1 MKILQINKYSTL
13 KGGTETVLFNT
24 ISLLRKAGHTVMLF
38 SSENKSD
45 IQSDAFYYLDFPELR
60 EAGFVNKMRFFF
72 SFFYNRKAITQL
84 DKILDIEKP
93 DIVHIHLFLN
103 SFSISIL
110 PAIKRKNIPI
120 VMTLHD
126 YRQICPSYLLL
137 NGRNQICERCKKGY
151 YYHCLFFR
159 CSKGLF
165 FESLLLT
172 AEMYFRRLFYPVE
185 KYVDAFICV
194 SSFAQSKHWEFNT
207 ELGRRSF
214 VIPNPSHSRS
224 YQDTSK
230 GSYMLYYGRLSREK
244 GLFTLLKVAR
254 LLPQIEFRIAGR
266 GLLELSGSLPSNV
279 TFLGFK
285 KGIDL
290 ESLILNSSFVI
301 VPSEWY
307 ETFGLVVTESFSLSK
322 PVIGANIGTIPEL
335 ISHGKNG
342 YLSES
347 GNVKDLVDVISYA
360 NDMSKDDYSQMCKN
374 ANNSLERFSEHNY
387 VTQLVNLYELCQNNN
402 SREI

>member
-165 FESLLLT
+165 FFFFFLT

-214 VIPNPSHSRS
+214 VIPNPSHSRA

-230 GSYMLYYGRLSREK
+230 GNYMLYYGRLSREK

-290 ESLILNSSFVI
+290 ES
-301 VPSEWY
+301 
-307 ETFGLVVTESFSLSK
+307 FSLSK

-342 YLSES
+342 YLFES